1 LASMKNDIQQ
11 LRKVM
16 QGEQQRDMGA
26 KRFLVTGAQ
35 GCIGAWVSK
44 TLLELGHDVTAYD
57 IGREL
62 TLLSRLIPPES
73 LKRVDFVFGDVSNYE
88 LLQRVIEQKGI
99 THVIHLAGLMTPA
112 CKAQPLVGARVNV
125 MGTLTI
131 LEAIRAHREQI
142 ECIAYASSA
151 AVLGPDEEYDLH
163 PVPDSARPLP
173 STLYGVYKR
182 TTEDCARIYWE
193 QEGIRSVGLRPGV
206 VYGPGRETGL
216 SAGPTLAVKAAL
228 LGQECEIAFGGSVNM
243 QYVGDVA
250 RSFCLSALEAP
261 PGALVCN
268 MNGQVL
274 DVETIIAEI
283 EALFPSAAGRIS
295 YRPDERIG
303 LASHVDDSTLQSII
317 GPFEPTTFR
326 EGIERTAAYY
336 RRVCGLDGQAEPQ
349 E

>member
-1 LASMKNDIQQ
+1 
-11 LRKVM
+11 
-16 QGEQQRDMGA
+16 MGA
-26 KRFLVTGAQ
+26 ERFLVTGAQ

-44 TLLELGHDVTAYD
+44 TLLELRHDVTAFD

-62 TLLSRLIPPES
+62 TLLTRLIPPES
-73 LKRVDFVFGDVSNYE
+73 LQRVDFVFGDVNNDE
-88 LLQRVIEQKGI
+88 LLQRVIEEKGI

-125 MGTLTI
+125 MGMLTI
-131 LEAIRAHREQI
+131 LEAIRTHKEQI
-142 ECIAYASSA
+142 KCLAYASSA

-193 QEGIRSVGLRPGV
+193 QEGVRSVGLRPGV

-216 SAGPTLAVKAAL
+216 SAGPTLAVRAAL
-228 LGQECEIAFGGSVNM
+228 LGQECDIAFGGTVNM

-250 RSFCLSALEAP
+250 QSFCLSALKAP

-268 MNGQVL
+268 MNGQVME
-274 DVETIIAEI
+274 VETIVAEI
-283 EALFPSAAGRIS
+283 ESLFPSAAGRIS

-303 LASHVDDSTLQSII
+303 LAAYVDDSTLQGII
-317 GPFEPTTFR
+317 GPFEPTPFR
-326 EGIERTAAYY
+326 EGIRRTAGYY
-336 RRVCGLDGQAEPQ
+336 RQVCGLDGETTPPKRCRGGAG
-349 E
+349 